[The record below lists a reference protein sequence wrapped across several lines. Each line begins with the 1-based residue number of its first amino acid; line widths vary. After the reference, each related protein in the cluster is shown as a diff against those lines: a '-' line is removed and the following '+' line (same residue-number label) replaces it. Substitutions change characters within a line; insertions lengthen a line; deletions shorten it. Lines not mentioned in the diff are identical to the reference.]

1 MTLFLVLIRY
11 LRPAE
16 EIDRLRPAHREFLR
30 RHYDSGQLLVSGPR
44 VDRTGGVVLARGESS
59 AEVASWF
66 AEDPY
71 AVAGAARHEVI
82 EFTVGSHADGF
93 ERFLSPS

>member
-1 MTLFLVLIRY
+1 MTLFLVLIHY

-16 EIDRLRPAHREFLR
+16 ELDRLRPAHREFLR
-30 RHYDSGQLLVSGPR
+30 RHYDAGRLLVSGPR
-44 VDRTGGVVLARGESS
+44 VDRTGGIVLARAASA

-66 AEDPY
+66 EDDPY
-71 AVAGAARHEVI
+71 AAAGAARYEVV

-93 ERFLSPS
+93 ERFLPAG

>member
-30 RHYDSGQLLVSGPR
+30 RHYGAGRLLVSGPR
-44 VDRTGGVVLARGESS
+44 VDRTGGVVLARGNSA
-59 AEVASWF
+59 AEVGSWF
-66 AEDPY
+66 EDDPY
-71 AVAGAARHEVI
+71 AAEGAASYEVV

-93 ERFLSPS
+93 ERFLSTA